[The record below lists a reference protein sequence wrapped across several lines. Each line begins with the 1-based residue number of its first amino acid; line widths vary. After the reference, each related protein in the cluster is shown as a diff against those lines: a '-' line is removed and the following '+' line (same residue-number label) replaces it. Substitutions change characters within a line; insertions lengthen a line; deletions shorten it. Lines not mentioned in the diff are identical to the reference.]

1 MSNKGKIIFL
11 IIAGL
16 VLVAVGVFASML
28 LLENFQSNQAPAE
41 AEVEIIKSP
50 VVVLT
55 RDLSLGEIIN
65 APDVQIAN
73 VPVEIAPRN
82 AVATVEEVIGKM
94 VKTDMIQG
102 EMVLSH
108 NLAAPTTDNKDLSY
122 VLSDNHVLMAFP
134 ATDLMS
140 REGMVQRG
148 DIVDIFAT
156 FDQVMIKPVD
166 PAAAEENETD
176 GEPDTETRTYTVD
189 TMQKVSITAMV
200 LEVLQEQQA
209 GASSPLGGGED
220 QAESAGTTSSIKAY
234 LLALD
239 PQSALV
245 LKHLKDIGAIFDIVL
260 RAPTSTV
267 DHELE
272 PVSTD
277 FIQEMYG
284 LELLP

>member
-16 VLVAVGVFASML
+16 VLVAVGIFASML
-28 LLENFQSNQAPAE
+28 LLQNFQSDQAPAE
-41 AEVEIIKSP
+41 AEVETIKSP

-55 RDLSLGEIIN
+55 RDLSLGEIIGET
-65 APDVQIAN
+65 DVQIAN
-73 VPVEIAPRN
+73 VPVEMAPRN
-82 AVATVEEVIGKM
+82 SLTTLEEAIGHI
-94 VKTDMIQG
+94 VKTDLIQG
-102 EMVLSH
+102 EMVLAH
-108 NLAAPTTDNKDLSY
+108 NLAEPTTDNKDLSY

-148 DIVDIFAT
+148 DIVDIFAP
-156 FDQVMIKPVD
+156 FDQD
-166 PAAAEENETD
+166 LASEEEPAPDEE
-176 GEPDTETRTYTVD
+176 GEEQETETRTFTVD

-200 LEVLQEQQA
+200 LEVLQEEQA
-209 GASSPLGGGED
+209 GASSPLGGGEG
-220 QAESAGTTSSIKAY
+220 QAESGTTSNIKAY

-260 RAPTSTV
+260 RSPTSTI
-267 DHELE
+267 DHELT
-272 PVSTD
+272 PVSAE
-277 FIQEMYG
+277 FIQELYG